1 MKLPVY
7 IADAFTSKLF
17 GGNPAAVCPLNE
29 WLPNEVMQKIAS
41 ENNLAETSFVV
52 KEAEGYHIRWFTPAV
67 EVALCGHA
75 TLATAHIFYTEL
87 GHTGSEIAF
96 NSLSGVLKVYNP
108 QPGTYTLDFPADTV
122 TPPEPVPAGLLEA
135 LGVESN
141 EVYKTS
147 FDYMVVVRSQQEIEA
162 MAPDFKAL
170 GKVEARG
177 IIVTAKGNEA
187 DFVSRF
193 FAPQSGIDEDP
204 VTGSAHTALVTYWA
218 GKLGVNSM
226 KAIQLSKRRGY
237 LDCTLKGNRVL
248 LSGGAVTYLRGEIE
262 VE

>member
-1 MKLPVY
+1 
-7 IADAFTSKLF
+7 
-17 GGNPAAVCPLNE
+17 
-29 WLPNEVMQKIAS
+29 
-41 ENNLAETSFVV
+41 
-52 KEAEGYHIRWFTPAV
+52 
-67 EVALCGHA
+67 
-75 TLATAHIFYTEL
+75 
-87 GHTGSEIAF
+87 
-96 NSLSGVLKVYNP
+96 
-108 QPGTYTLDFPADTV
+108 
-122 TPPEPVPAGLLEA
+122 
-135 LGVESN
+135 
-141 EVYKTS
+141 
-147 FDYMVVVRSQQEIEA
+147 MVVVQSQQEVET

-177 IIVTAKGNEA
+177 VIATAKGNEA

-226 KAIQLSKRRGY
+226 KAIQLSNRRGY
-237 LDCTLKGNRVL
+237 LDCELKEDRVL